1 MKWYIFWNIFLGDL
15 CAAKFLDG
23 QWYRGKVL
31 KTSATEATI
40 LYIDYGNR
48 GINVNLNFAWKMYFR
63 MAFFLKKKKLFFDG
77 KKNMYYLIFLF
88 FRNHSQSKMCSSP
101 IVVHWSSRL
110 RQRIWVGLFS
120 IASRCKYSANQF
132 QGEKDLFVPMIS
144 R

>member
-48 GINVNLNFAWKMYFR
+48 GINMNLNFAWKRYFR
-63 MAFFLKKKKLFFDG
+63 MDFFLKKKTLFLTG
-77 KKNMYYLIFLF
+77 KK
-88 FRNHSQSKMCSSP
+88 
-101 IVVHWSSRL
+101 
-110 RQRIWVGLFS
+110 
-120 IASRCKYSANQF
+120 KYVSYF
-132 QGEKDLFVPMIS
+132 
-144 R
+144 